1 MNSPYLTACPAS
13 YSKYKTKEKFIE
25 LLQSNPMTPPCDLM
39 INGKPPYGTLNEL
52 YLHVGITSL
61 TVVLTDGVVYV
72 ARSREG
78 NWVVIDG

>member
-1 MNSPYLTACPAS
+1 MVKALVTACPAS
-13 YSKYKTKEKFIE
+13 YSSYKTKKKFTE
-25 LLQSNPMTPPCDLM
+25 LLKATPVAPPCDLM

-52 YLHVGITSL
+52 FLYVGITSL

-72 ARSREG
+72 VRSREG

>member
-1 MNSPYLTACPAS
+1 MVKELITACPAS
-13 YSKYKTKEKFIE
+13 YSSYKTKAKFLK
-25 LLQSNPMTPPCDLM
+25 LLKEEPSAPPCDLM

-61 TVVLTDGVVYV
+61 TIVLTDGVVNV
-72 ARSREG
+72 ARQNS